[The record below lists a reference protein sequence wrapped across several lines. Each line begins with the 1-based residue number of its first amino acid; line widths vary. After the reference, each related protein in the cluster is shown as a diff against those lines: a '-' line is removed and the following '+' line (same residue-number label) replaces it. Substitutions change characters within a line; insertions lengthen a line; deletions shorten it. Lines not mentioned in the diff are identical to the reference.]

1 MTDALW
7 VGQETGQGMSIDASQ
22 YRAKIIRAARAINS
36 SLDDQVVGRLDMF
49 DMFAVSR
56 ALVFLNGIG
65 WTTFWFD

>member
-1 MTDALW
+1 MTDAVW
-7 VGQETGQGMSIDASQ
+7 VGQETRQIMNIDGSQ
-22 YRAKIIRAARAINS
+22 YRAKIVCAARAVNS